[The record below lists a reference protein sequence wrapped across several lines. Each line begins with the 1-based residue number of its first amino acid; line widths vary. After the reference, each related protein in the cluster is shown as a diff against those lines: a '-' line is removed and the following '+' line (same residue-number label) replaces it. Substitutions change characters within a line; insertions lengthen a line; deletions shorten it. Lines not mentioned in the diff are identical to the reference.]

1 MTLSACHAL
10 LISPRFTG
18 PPNYMYKTVCEI
30 VGAGYPTPPLGL
42 LTVAALLPSTWTV
55 RLIDRN
61 FQNVDE
67 HDLEWADVVLTGG
80 MLTQQND
87 TLAIIEL
94 AKAKGKPVVVG
105 GPDITS
111 SAHVYEH
118 VDFKV
123 LGEAEGVI
131 DDFLAAWESG
141 ERSGRFDASTKQV
154 DVTSSPTPR
163 FDLIKCEDYLQAA
176 VQFSR
181 GCPFTCEFCDVIEL
195 FGRVPRTKRP
205 AQILAELDAI
215 YGLGYRGPLFFVDD
229 NLMGH
234 RKALRE
240 LLPMLRDWQAAHHYP
255 FDLSTQIT
263 INLADDAALMQ
274 MMRDANFSGVFI
286 GIEST
291 DEETLIASRKKQ
303 NAYRELIECIGR
315 IRQAGMFVQTGLI
328 VGFDTEQGSVASA
341 TADFVD
347 KAAITWAAVSLMHA
361 LPHTQLTRRL
371 EREGRLYSG
380 TDIQPTFSES
390 TPFGVGLGLNFK
402 TKRPRRDIIC
412 DYVAILETLYAPEAY
427 FSRLRR
433 EGRAVR
439 RPNFRQRSTPKMR
452 YRELRAFAK
461 FAWRMTVTHPEL
473 RPHFWGTIF
482 DCMRNNP
489 SALRPVIVFASI
501 FLDIGQSNRHVTSAM
516 KRQVEAI
523 DRNEWMPYSRPTR
536 AMLN

>member
-1 MTLSACHAL
+1 
-10 LISPRFTG
+10 
-18 PPNYMYKTVCEI
+18 
-30 VGAGYPTPPLGL
+30 
-42 LTVAALLPSTWTV
+42 
-55 RLIDRN
+55 
-61 FQNVDE
+61 
-67 HDLEWADVVLTGG
+67 
-80 MLTQQND
+80 
-87 TLAIIEL
+87 
-94 AKAKGKPVVVG
+94 
-105 GPDITS
+105 
-111 SAHVYEH
+111 
-118 VDFKV
+118 
-123 LGEAEGVI
+123 
-131 DDFLAAWESG
+131 
-141 ERSGRFDASTKQV
+141 
-154 DVTSSPTPR
+154 
-163 FDLIKCEDYLQAA
+163 
-176 VQFSR
+176 
-181 GCPFTCEFCDVIEL
+181 
-195 FGRVPRTKRP
+195 
-205 AQILAELDAI
+205 
-215 YGLGYRGPLFFVDD
+215 
-229 NLMGH
+229 MGH

-452 YRELRAFAK
+452 YRELRAFRKIRVADDRHTSG
-461 FAWRMTVTHPEL
+461 AATALLGHDL
-473 RPHFWGTIF
+473 RLYAQQSVGAQAGHRFCKHLSGHRTIQPSRHKRDEAPGGSDRSKRADALF
-482 DCMRNNP
+482 EADTCMLIART
-489 SALRPVIVFASI
+489 ALR
-501 FLDIGQSNRHVTSAM
+501 R
-516 KRQVEAI
+516 RQ
-523 DRNEWMPYSRPTR
+523 RR
-536 AMLN
+536 AVR

>member
-1 MTLSACHAL
+1 MTFSACRAL

-18 PPNYMYKTVCEI
+18 PPNYMYKTVCDI

-42 LTVAALLPSTWTV
+42 LTVAALLPTSWEI

-67 HDLEWADVVLTGG
+67 KELEWADVVLTGG

-87 TLAIIEL
+87 TLAIMEL
-94 AKAKGKPVVVG
+94 AKASGKPVVVG
-105 GPDITS
+105 GPDVTS
-111 SAHVYEH
+111 SAHVYDH
-118 VDFKV
+118 ADFKV

-131 DDFLAAWESG
+131 DEFLAAWESG
-141 ERSGRFDASTKQV
+141 ERAGLFDAGAKQV
-154 DVTSSPTPR
+154 DLTLSPTPR
-163 FDLIKCEDYLQAA
+163 FDLIKSEDYLQAA

-195 FGRVPRTKRP
+195 FGRVPRTKKP

-215 YGLGYRGPLFFVDD
+215 YQRGYRGGLFFVDD

-240 LLPMLRDWQAAHHYP
+240 LLPLLRDWQVAHDYP

-263 INLADDAALMQ
+263 INLADDTALMD
-274 MMRDANFSGVFI
+274 MMRDANFAGVFV
-286 GIEST
+286 GIESI
-291 DEETLIASRKKQ
+291 DEPTLIASKKKQ
-303 NAYRELIECIGR
+303 NAYRELIESVGR
-315 IRQAGMFVQTGLI
+315 IREAGMFVQAGLI
-328 VGFDTEQGSVASA
+328 VGFDTEQGSVASS
-341 TADFVD
+341 TADFVN

-371 EREGRLYSG
+371 EKEGRLFAHSE
-380 TDIQPTFSES
+380 IQPTFSEA
-390 TPFGVGLGLNFK
+390 TPFGVGMGLNFE

-412 DYVAILETLYAPEAY
+412 DYVTLLETLYSPEAY
-427 FSRLRR
+427 YSRLRR

-439 RPNFRQRSTPKMR
+439 RPKIKQRSTFRMR

-461 FAWRMTVTHPEL
+461 FAWRMTFTHPEL
-473 RPHFWGTIF
+473 RPHFWGTLF
-482 DCMRNNP
+482 DTLRHNP
-489 SALRPVIVFASI
+489 SALRAVAVFASI
-501 FLDIGQSNRHVTSAM
+501 YLDIGQSNHHVTSAM

-523 DRNEWMPYSRPTR
+523 DRHEWVPFARPTR
-536 AMLN
+536 AGVS